1 MSRRVLLVLGIA
13 LLLVS
18 LALGTGSIS
27 EASEPVDLYNVTYK
41 PIPGG
46 LEYYPLVVFGDN
58 RPSWTHYVEYPEA
71 FYKIVDDMYTI
82 NPIAVIGTGDHV
94 GEGRTTQYQELYRLL
109 VNLSNVWLVPGN
121 HDLKWPGS
129 MNTWHSMVGPD
140 NYVVNRIPNWSIIF
154 VNPLSYNVTVF
165 NETLHM
171 LFQQAVYPN
180 RILVLHYPIYPWVDH
195 NIDYLTDGLEK
206 QDILLDLINKY
217 NVTLVLQGHWHGYA
231 EKKVNN
237 TLYVIVGASGAP
249 LYSAPTDTDA
259 DLVATQ
265 LYGYATLLLYQN
277 GTYKLTPIYINHG
290 ELSVYH
296 INDTAKIIVNTRY
309 AMTRQPATI
318 PVQLEA
324 NINNQSINIIALV
337 DNGNPQAIILQNL
350 QGENLTL
357 KATPGLYSIQAY
369 IPGQDTMLNITK
381 LPVSNETA
389 QILLEQYLEQ
399 QNQTTNTT
407 ETNTT
412 MTTSQLPNET
422 TQETTTQTTKPETT
436 SQEESASTTTQYLEE
451 YTTTSQGT
459 RSLLTSTETIIAIA
473 IVLAVIALKLILSK

>member
-13 LLLVS
+13 LLLVP

-27 EASEPVDLYNVTYK
+27 ESNEPVDLYNITYK
-41 PIPGG
+41 PVPQG

-94 GEGRTTQYQELYRLL
+94 GEGRTTKYQELYRLL
-109 VNLSNVWLVPGN
+109 ANLSNVWPVPGN

-171 LFQQAVYPN
+171 LFQQAIHPN
-180 RILVLHYPIYPWVDH
+180 RILVIHYPIYPWVDH
-195 NIDYLTDGLEK
+195 NINYLTDGVEK
-206 QDILLDLINKY
+206 QEILLNLINQY
-217 NVTLVLQGHWHGYA
+217 NVSLVLQGHWHGYA

-259 DLVATQ
+259 DLIATQ
-265 LYGYATLLLYQN
+265 LYGYATLLLYHN
-277 GTYKLTPIYINHG
+277 GTYKLAPIYVNHG
-290 ELSVYH
+290 ELIVYD
-296 INDTAKIIVNTRY
+296 INDTTKIIVNTRY
-309 AMTRQPATI
+309 TMTRQPATI

-324 NINNQSINIIALV
+324 TIENQTINIIGLV
-337 DNGNPQAIILQNL
+337 ESGGPQAVILQNL
-350 QGENLTL
+350 EGENLTIL
-357 KATPGLYSIQAY
+357 VTPGFHNIEAY
-369 IPGQDTMLNITK
+369 ITGQDTGLSLSI
-381 LPVSNETA
+381 LPLSNETA
-389 QILLEQYLEQ
+389 QILLEQYQEQ
-399 QNQTTNTT
+399 QNQTTSTIT
-407 ETNTT
+407 
-412 MTTSQLPNET
+412 
-422 TQETTTQTTKPETT
+422 TTTQALEETMRETT
-436 SQEESASTTTQYLEE
+436 SQITALEAGSQEETTTTTQYLEE
-451 YTTTSQGT
+451 SATASQET
-459 RSLLTSTETIIAIA
+459 RSLLTSTETIIAAA
-473 IVLAVIALKLILSK
+473 IVLAVIAFKLILSK